1 MHNLLKYAYEPN
13 VRLSTYTKKHHGTE
27 FPPYWIEGLLYL
39 DPWFLLGY
47 ETQEKKKKPSTLEEE
62 LKTVERFTLK
72 MHQMF
77 KFRPHFAGWILNA
90 TSNKRF
96 GFVSENK

>member
-47 ETQEKKKKPSTLEEE
+47 ETQKKKTETIHTRGGIENRGTFYLE
-62 LKTVERFTLK
+62 
-72 MHQMF
+72 
-77 KFRPHFAGWILNA
+77 NA
-90 TSNKRF
+90 SN
-96 GFVSENK
+96 V